1 MGHTES
7 PQDGV
12 RPTTCSALTEL
23 ACVEA
28 ISTVRCCQSNSKRFH
43 IKLWI
48 AGFSRKLSS
57 LVSPTQTPARMQLAS
72 CEGQYHPFTSLTRDQ
87 WAVPCGIVCAPLG
100 CLCFFSNRKEESET
114 LSISVFLL
122 KMGKQELL
130 REAARSPGY
139 PGHSH
144 SCLPGGDTHG
154 GSSGGSELK
163 KTLPSSSRAL
173 WRKEGTKGGWP
184 GAGP

>member
-57 LVSPTQTPARMQLAS
+57 LVSSTQTPARMQLAS
-72 CEGQYHPFTSLTRDQ
+72 CEGQYHPIPPLHLPDQRPVGSAMWHRVCSTGLSL
-87 WAVPCGIVCAPLG
+87 
-100 CLCFFSNRKEESET
+100 
-114 LSISVFLL
+114 LL
-122 KMGKQELL
+122 F
-130 REAARSPGY
+130 
-139 PGHSH
+139 
-144 SCLPGGDTHG
+144 
-154 GSSGGSELK
+154 
-163 KTLPSSSRAL
+163 
-173 WRKEGTKGGWP
+173 
-184 GAGP
+184 

>member
-1 MGHTES
+1 MAWAEGQRDVGKRMGHTES

-130 REAARSPGY
+130 REAARSPGC
-139 PGHSH
+139 PFPW
-144 SCLPGGDTHG
+144 LPW
-154 GSSGGSELK
+154 SL
-163 KTLPSSSRAL
+163 TLLPA
-173 WRKEGTKGGWP
+173 WR
-184 GAGP
+184 